1 MMDCPIA
8 SLWNIAGR
16 RNQRMQIFTTFSAA
30 LTRTDRAI
38 GGTEVGGLNIL
49 KTGVDALK
57 TGAWHPAFSA
67 AEA

>member
-1 MMDCPIA
+1 
-8 SLWNIAGR
+8 
-16 RNQRMQIFTTFSAA
+16 MQIFTTFSAA